1 MTPTSPLLTTFMDPA
16 PLFGAAVLLAGA
28 GGSDVDELGA
38 TVVAA
43 ADALDSSVGVGS
55 PAEELIVDVSM
66 SIDVSTEVR
75 LDLAAPRAV
84 D

>member
-1 MTPTSPLLTTFMDPA
+1 MTLVDPA

-28 GGSDVDELGA
+28 GGSDVDELGP

-43 ADALDSSVGVGS
+43 ADALDSSVGVAS
-55 PAEELIVDVSM
+55 PADELMVDVSV
-66 SIDVSTEVR
+66 SIDVATEVR